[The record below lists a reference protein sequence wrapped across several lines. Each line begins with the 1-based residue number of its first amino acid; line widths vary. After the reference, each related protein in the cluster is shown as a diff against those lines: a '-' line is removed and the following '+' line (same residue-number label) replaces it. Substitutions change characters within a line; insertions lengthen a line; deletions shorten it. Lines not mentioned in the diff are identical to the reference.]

1 MYLKGGGR
9 LKTCRSAPVM
19 KIVEKKENENLG
31 IIFALCTIPLGRV
44 CLSVQNSEEWL
55 TLECVG

>member
-31 IIFALCTIPLGRV
+31 IILALQVLPFVRYRW
-44 CLSVQNSEEWL
+44 EEFVFPFK
-55 TLECVG
+55 TQKSD